1 MIDRAEP
8 APDSTFG
15 GYLAKH
21 KRPPAFEGVDG
32 EAYSASIY
40 ASDFPDEHG
49 EYGGAVL
56 FVRWSPSGDKPT
68 GHVETPVIARASTR
82 AHANA
87 KIEALTLVVVRGLL
101 DDAIRANRGLPDW

>member
-40 ASDFPDEHG
+40 AADFPDERG
-49 EYGGAVL
+49 EFGAAVL
-56 FVRWSPSGDKPT
+56 FVRWSRAGDEPT

-82 AHANA
+82 DQANA
-87 KIEALTLVVVRGLL
+87 EIEALSLVAVQGLL
-101 DDAIRANRGLPDW
+101 DDAIRARGGLPDW